1 MKTKLYLI
9 AGIIGLIII
18 IGYMFNQIEKL
29 KAEKETQLS
38 NVSQLLL
45 EKAKH
50 TSLILSYKQAQGIAT
65 LKIDSLSNALKIKPK
80 TIERTIEKIVTVHD
94 TTVKEVPVYILG
106 NDRWLISD
114 QDKCWS
120 WKGIAIL
127 NNDSLKISRT
137 SFDYTNKTTD
147 IYFWERTKKFWII
160 RYGKKKTYVKTSSDC
175 GESFTREIDIRK

>member
-9 AGIIGLIII
+9 AGIIILFVV
-18 IGYMFNQIEKL
+18 IGFMFNRIEKL

-50 TSLILSYKQAQGIAT
+50 TSLILSYKQAQGIT
-65 LKIDSLSNALKIKPK
+65 SLKIDSLSNALEIKP
-80 TIERTIEKIVTVHD
+80 RTIEKTVEKIVTLHD
-94 TTVKEVPVYILG
+94 TIEKEVPVYILG
-106 NDRWLISD
+106 KDRWLISD
-114 QDKCWS
+114 QDNCWI

-147 IYFWERTKKFWII
+147 IYFWERTKKLWFLQ
-160 RYGKKKTYVKTSSDC
+160 YGKKKTYVKTSSDC
-175 GESFTREIDIRK
+175 GESFTREIDITK